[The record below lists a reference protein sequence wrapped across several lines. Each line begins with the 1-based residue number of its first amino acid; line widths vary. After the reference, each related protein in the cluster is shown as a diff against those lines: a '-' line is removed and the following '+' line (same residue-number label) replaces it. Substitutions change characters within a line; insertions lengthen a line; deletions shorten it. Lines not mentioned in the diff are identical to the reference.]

1 MEKVR
6 GRKNKVIIGIICG
19 VLALLFLFGIWII
32 VENNIFTVKRYT
44 VPSEKIG
51 NGITVVQISDL
62 HNKSFGKHNKRLA
75 DEIKK
80 ISPDLIV
87 FTGDTVDSEKNEN
100 SLALIREISALA
112 PTFLSIGNH
121 EAALDYKVF
130 SDFCAKVEECGAK
143 VLDNEVLSLTLDG
156 NDINLAAISDP
167 NAFALSEK
175 GAALDAK
182 IKELSEDLD
191 GNNFTLALS
200 HRPEYFDIYTSYPLD
215 LTLAGHAHGG
225 QWRLFGLAGYATGQG
240 LFPKLTSGLHTKNN
254 RGMIIS
260 RGLGNGK
267 PIPRIFN
274 IPELVVI
281 NLTNGK
287 V

>member
-1 MEKVR
+1 MEKVE

-19 VLALLFLFGIWII
+19 VIALFVLFGIWVII
-32 VENNIFTVKRYT
+32 ENNIFMVKRYS
-44 VPSEKIG
+44 VPSEKIQ
-51 NGITVVQISDL
+51 NDLTIVQVSDL
-62 HNKSFGKHNKRLA
+62 HNKKFGKDNKRLA
-75 DEIKK
+75 AEIKK
-80 ISPDLIV
+80 LSPDLIV
-87 FTGDTVDSEKNEN
+87 FTGDTVDSEKNKN
-100 SLALIREISALA
+100 SLALIKEISSVA
-112 PTFLSIGNH
+112 PTYLSLGNH

-130 SDFCAKVEECGAK
+130 SEFSEKVEECGAK
-143 VLDNEVLSLTLDG
+143 ILDNEVLSLTLNG
-156 NDINLAAISDP
+156 NDINLVAISDP
-167 NAFALSEK
+167 NTFALSEK

-182 IKELSEDLD
+182 IKELTEDLD
-191 GNNFTLALS
+191 ETKFTLALS

-281 NLTNGK
+281 KLTSVK
-287 V
+287 E

>member
-1 MEKVR
+1 M
-6 GRKNKVIIGIICG
+6 IIGIICG
-19 VLALLFLFGIWII
+19 VAALLVLFGIWII
-32 VENNIFTVKRYT
+32 IENNIFMVKRYS
-44 VPSEKIG
+44 VPSEKIE
-51 NGITVVQISDL
+51 NDLTIVQISDL
-62 HNKSFGKHNKRLA
+62 HNKKFGKNNKKLA
-75 DEIKK
+75 SEIRKL
-80 ISPDLIV
+80 SPDLIV
-87 FTGDTVDSEKNEN
+87 FTGDTVDSEKHQH
-100 SLALIREISALA
+100 SLALIKEISSLA
-112 PTFLSIGNH
+112 PTYLSLGNH
-121 EAALDYKVF
+121 EAALDYGIF
-130 SDFCAKVEECGAK
+130 ADFCEKVEECGAK
-143 VLDNEVLSLTLDG
+143 VLDNEVLSLNLNG
-156 NDINLAAISDP
+156 NGINLAAISDP

-175 GAALDAK
+175 GAALEAK
-182 IKELSEDLD
+182 IKEMTEDINE
-191 GNNFTLALS
+191 NNFTLALS

-281 NLTNGK
+281 TLTNGK
-287 V
+287 A